1 MQLLDDRLIP
11 RLLWLLQALFLCRV
25 IGQILVQFWGL
36 EFLPPSSEW
45 YSGVVAYTP
54 LLFFQLTILGLQTW
68 VNVNFTQQAGFF
80 THRSQRFGKALLV
93 FGTIYLLVMV
103 TRYVVRMSLYPL
115 ERWTGGSIP
124 IFFHWVLASYCIAW
138 GLHTISLLRHQRT
151 RPFVLP
157 SRRLR
162 RTAWAAISLVLISCF
177 LAWTSYLVAPAFL
190 VWKIAGRAPLHAVRI
205 EARQSFETVDGVRLV
220 ADVYHPIR
228 AGAKS
233 PTILVRLNYTKTAKQ
248 TLFARLI
255 GRGWA
260 EQGFTV
266 VLQGTRGRYQSEGEY
281 VPFQYE
287 RRDGQE
293 TLSWLS
299 QQPWFNG
306 TVGTWGGSYFGYTQW
321 AIADNES
328 PKLSAMYIY
337 ESSTDFFRTLYRGG
351 AFGLQSALWWA
362 NTVHFESFEDVTPE
376 LIARG
381 ANGFPVL
388 EADDR
393 SLSDVGFYN
402 DWASHRQRDAFWQQV
417 DGTRRSGSAKAPV
430 LLMAGWYDPFLLT
443 QLDDFKT
450 LRRHTDETVSKQ
462 SRLIIGPWGHA
473 KNVIFPDG
481 SSTENFRFVSIA
493 NSFDWFDQHLKDR
506 DVSNTAPVRIF
517 VMGENRWRDERTWP
531 LLRAVDTKLF
541 LQSSG
546 NAADP
551 NGDGQLRLDAPFVT
565 STPDVFTYDPL
576 NPVPTRGGA
585 FMGPGIAIKQQNTI
599 ESRPDVLS
607 YTSRPLAENVEVTG
621 YIRATL
627 LVSTDAPSTDF
638 TAKLVDV
645 YPDGTAYNIADGI
658 LRRNYDVGGQPASIV
673 IQLGATSNVFKK
685 GHRIRLDVSSSNFPL
700 FDRNPNTATLIA
712 FETHTVASLQKI
724 HHDAT
729 APSFIE
735 LPIVSEDETKA
746 PLIRFRPDE

>member
-306 TVGTWGGSYFGYTQW
+306 TVGTWGALIS
-321 AIADNES
+321 AI
-328 PKLSAMYIY
+328 
-337 ESSTDFFRTLYRGG
+337 
-351 AFGLQSALWWA
+351 
-362 NTVHFESFEDVTPE
+362 
-376 LIARG
+376 
-381 ANGFPVL
+381 
-388 EADDR
+388 
-393 SLSDVGFYN
+393 
-402 DWASHRQRDAFWQQV
+402 
-417 DGTRRSGSAKAPV
+417 RSG
-430 LLMAGWYDPFLLT
+430 
-443 QLDDFKT
+443 
-450 LRRHTDETVSKQ
+450 Q
-462 SRLIIGPWGHA
+462 SR
-473 KNVIFPDG
+473 
-481 SSTENFRFVSIA
+481 T
-493 NSFDWFDQHLKDR
+493 
-506 DVSNTAPVRIF
+506 
-517 VMGENRWRDERTWP
+517 M
-531 LLRAVDTKLF
+531 
-541 LQSSG
+541 
-546 NAADP
+546 
-551 NGDGQLRLDAPFVT
+551 
-565 STPDVFTYDPL
+565 
-576 NPVPTRGGA
+576 
-585 FMGPGIAIKQQNTI
+585 
-599 ESRPDVLS
+599 SRPSYRPCTFMNRVQISFVRYTEAARSDFNQRCGGLTPSILRVLK
-607 YTSRPLAENVEVTG
+607 TSRPNSSRAERT
-621 YIRATL
+621 
-627 LVSTDAPSTDF
+627 VSRCLRQMIDPSQT
-638 TAKLVDV
+638 
-645 YPDGTAYNIADGI
+645 
-658 LRRNYDVGGQPASIV
+658 
-673 IQLGATSNVFKK
+673 
-685 GHRIRLDVSSSNFPL
+685 
-700 FDRNPNTATLIA
+700 
-712 FETHTVASLQKI
+712 
-724 HHDAT
+724 
-729 APSFIE
+729 
-735 LPIVSEDETKA
+735 
-746 PLIRFRPDE
+746 